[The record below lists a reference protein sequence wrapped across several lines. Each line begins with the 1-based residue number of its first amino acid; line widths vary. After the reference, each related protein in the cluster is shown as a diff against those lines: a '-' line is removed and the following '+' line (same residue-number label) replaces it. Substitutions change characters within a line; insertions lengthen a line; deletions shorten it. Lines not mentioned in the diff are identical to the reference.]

1 MDVRQLEF
9 FLGAAEERYL
19 TRAAPITALECEL
32 GATLFDRSG
41 RAVELTEAGHRFR
54 PYARRMLAD
63 ARTAQAELRRM
74 AGTGSDRVRV
84 GAEPCAGDLVDLLG
98 SFRAG
103 WPGAELTFEQG
114 RSDALLDRLIQ
125 GELDVVLAGR
135 PVDAAAGAPPR
146 GLTTV
151 ELRHEPFVLLLPPG
165 HELASRPALAWDD
178 LEAAAFADFSEAWAV
193 RRMVDDA
200 FEAARRTRRTAMT
213 VEDVH
218 LLIDL
223 VAAGLGV
230 AVVPRSIAG
239 DRPWRELPEPAP
251 AWQVDLLLADA
262 AGPAARAFA
271 AMHIPAGTSEGVRDE
286 VTGLAVRIGVS

>member
-1 MDVRQLEF
+1 VDVRQLEF
-9 FLGAAEERYL
+9 FLRAAEERFL
-19 TRAAPITALECEL
+19 TRAASITALECEL
-32 GATLFDRSG
+32 GATLFDRNG

-63 ARTAQAELRRM
+63 ARTAQTQLRSM

-84 GAEPCAGDLVDLLG
+84 GAEPCAGDLVDLLS

-103 WPGAELTFEQG
+103 WPAAGLTFEQG
-114 RSDALLDRLIQ
+114 RSDLLVDRLIE

-135 PVDAAAGAPPR
+135 PVDAAADVPPR
-146 GLTTV
+146 GVTTV

-165 HELASRPALAWDD
+165 HALASRTTVTWDD
-178 LEAAAFADFSEAWAV
+178 LAPESFVDFSEAWAV
-193 RRMVDDA
+193 RRTVDMA
-200 FEAARRTRRTAMT
+200 FEAPRRTVMT

-239 DRPWRELPEPAP
+239 DRPWHELPDPAP
-251 AWQVDLLLADA
+251 AWQIELLLADA

-271 AMHIPAGTSEGVRDE
+271 AMLIPAGTLDTVRGA
-286 VTGLAVRIGVS
+286 TAGAPVS

>member
-19 TRAAPITALECEL
+19 TRTASITALECEL
-32 GATLFDRSG
+32 GTSLFDRSG

-63 ARTAQAELRRM
+63 ARTAQTQLRQM
-74 AGTGSDRVRV
+74 AGTGTDRVRV

-114 RSDALLDRLIQ
+114 RSDALVDRLIQ
-125 GELDVVLAGR
+125 GELDVVLTGR
-135 PVDAAAGAPPR
+135 ALDAAADARPR

-151 ELRHEPFVLLLPPG
+151 DLRHEPFVLLLPPG
-165 HELASRPALAWDD
+165 HRLASRPVVAWDD
-178 LEAAAFADFSEAWAV
+178 LEREHYVDFSEAWAV
-193 RRMVDDA
+193 RRVADSA
-200 FEAARRTRRTAMT
+200 FEPPRRTVMT

-239 DRPWRELPEPAP
+239 DRPWHELPEPAP
-251 AWQVDLLLADA
+251 AWQVELLLADA

-271 AMHIPAGTSEGVRDE
+271 AMLIPAGTLDTVRGA
-286 VTGLAVRIGVS
+286 TAGLAVS